1 MRHPLLNEPPEPRE
15 AGAPFRTERVTESQF
30 FGSLQSEW
38 QSLHDSLSPRTP
50 FTSPLWNA
58 LWWKHFR
65 SRQLL
70 IGNELFAHIVRDSR
84 GRLVGVAPMMS
95 MDRPSIGPLR
105 FRTLRCFG
113 ADPNITEL
121 RGLVCEPQNEPQVFR
136 ALREHVSSN
145 YRFDWIDWGAV
156 REQNWQPVS
165 QQLTGPESICDGEV
179 TDFHLS
185 MPATWDE
192 FRASRSRNI
201 KESIRK
207 CYNSLKRDGHTA
219 RLRVVDKPE
228 ECAEAISTFLALHS
242 NRSSAANTIQH
253 ADVFGSQQ
261 ARSFLHELATA
272 SAQRNELR
280 VFQLL
285 IGEAV
290 VATRIGLMFGDELYL
305 YYSGYDTAWARY
317 SVMTTLVVE
326 SLKWAIEK
334 RINIVNLSTGSD
346 VSKLRWS
353 PDATGY
359 RCLIQAMPGLGQ
371 RLTLAAYRFLRSYRG
386 RGPVEAPRNAC
397 RAEGAV

>member
-165 QQLTGPESICDGEV
+165 QQLTGPESIYDGEV

-228 ECAEAISTFLALHS
+228 ERREHDTTCRCI
-242 NRSSAANTIQH
+242 R
-253 ADVFGSQQ
+253 
-261 ARSFLHELATA
+261 
-272 SAQRNELR
+272 
-280 VFQLL
+280 
-285 IGEAV
+285 
-290 VATRIGLMFGDELYL
+290 VATGPEL
-305 YYSGYDTAWARY
+305 SA
-317 SVMTTLVVE
+317 
-326 SLKWAIEK
+326 
-334 RINIVNLSTGSD
+334 
-346 VSKLRWS
+346 
-353 PDATGY
+353 
-359 RCLIQAMPGLGQ
+359 
-371 RLTLAAYRFLRSYRG
+371 
-386 RGPVEAPRNAC
+386 
-397 RAEGAV
+397 